1 MVKIIEIADEK
12 IEVNPTLREIVYHRT
27 YKYRMCNQTE
37 GLVLTETSM
46 KIVTFAK
53 PKQIKTIEDIPQRSI
68 VRINLTNN
76 DDESFVE
83 IFITD
88 GSTVKLIAKPS
99 KDNIAMDKL
108 KEIFKYITTYEL

>member
-1 MVKIIEIADEK
+1 MIKVIEIADEK

-27 YKYRMCNQTE
+27 YKYRMCNAME
-37 GLVLTETSM
+37 GLVLTETSI
-46 KIVTFAK
+46 KIVTFSR

-68 VRINLTNN
+68 VRVNLTNN
-76 DDESFVE
+76 DNESFVE

-88 GSTVKLIAKPS
+88 GSTVKLIAKPTL
-99 KDNIAMDKL
+99 NGIAMEKL